1 MWFRKS
7 TPLFSTSEIQSIQQ
21 KVKLSEA
28 NTSGEIRIYIEMNCR
43 WMEPVRRAAEI
54 FHELR
59 MFQTVNRNAVLI
71 YLAYADHDFA
81 LYADKGIYTHAAPG
95 FWELEAKK
103 LARSFH
109 QKAYMDGLSGTIDA
123 VGKLLTQ
130 HYPLHGENKNEL
142 PDEIIFGK

>member
-7 TPLFSTSEIQSIQQ
+7 TPLFSQSEIQTIQQ
-21 KVKLSEA
+21 RVKVSEA
-28 NTSGEIRIYIEMNCR
+28 NTSGEIRIYIEMHCT

-54 FHELR
+54 FHDLK
-59 MFQTVNRNAVLI
+59 MFHTVNRNAVLI

-81 LYADKGIYTHAAPG
+81 MYADKGIYENADPG

-103 LARSFH
+103 LAQNFH
-109 QKAYMDGLSGTIDA
+109 QKAYMDGLIGAVDA

>member
-28 NTSGEIRIYIEMNCR
+28 NTSGEIRIYLEMNCR

-54 FHELR
+54 FHELK